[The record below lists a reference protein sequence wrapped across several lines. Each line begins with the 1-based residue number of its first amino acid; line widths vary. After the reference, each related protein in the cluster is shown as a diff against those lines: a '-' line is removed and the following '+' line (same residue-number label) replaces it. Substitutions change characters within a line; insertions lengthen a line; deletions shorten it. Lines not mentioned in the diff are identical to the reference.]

1 MGFFNNMSCGDIKTF
16 PASSM
21 QDLKNMPTNSLRFQP
36 GDNISLSSEFMN
48 NTIMEYRRD
57 YELALSD
64 VYTLDDKDLPSD
76 AAKRAFDASQVLDTF
91 LMNPYTY
98 KLRDMMEDVNDDT
111 ILKTH
116 PPIVRPF
123 KCVRS
128 GEYSCN
134 NKCMFC
140 IFNDFKNDDFR
151 PNLGITD
158 CSICFCKHVD
168 CAGEI
173 FKF

>member
-1 MGFFNNMSCGDIKTF
+1 MGFFNNISCGDIKTF
-16 PASSM
+16 PVSSM
-21 QDLKNMPTNSLRFQP
+21 QELKNMQTNSLRFQP

-48 NTIMEYRRD
+48 NTIMEYRKD

-64 VYTLDDKDLPSD
+64 VDTLDDKDLPSD

-91 LMNPYTY
+91 LMNPYDY
-98 KLRDMMEDVNDDT
+98 QLRDMMDDVNDDT

-116 PPIVRPF
+116 PPIIRPF

-128 GEYSCN
+128 EEYSRN

-140 IFNDFKNDDFR
+140 IFNDFKNDDFK
-151 PNLGITD
+151 PNLGFND
-158 CSICFCKHVD
+158 CSVCFCNQID

-173 FKF
+173 FRF